1 MYKIQFILMVY
12 FFIFCGFTV
21 KVMLFGGAS
30 DDNQSDIYQ
39 ALANATNKQPY
50 NCGIDIKN
58 TKCPI
63 VAVATSAAQ
72 T

>member
-1 MYKIQFILMVY
+1 MKLYFILFSVMLVL
-12 FFIFCGFTV
+12 TTSV

-30 DDNQSDIYQ
+30 DDNQKDIYQ
-39 ALANATNKQPY
+39 ALANATNKKPF
-50 NCGIDIKN
+50 NCGNDIKT

>member
-1 MYKIQFILMVY
+1 MKKYFILLSLMLVMA
-12 FFIFCGFTV
+12 TSV

-30 DDNQSDIYQ
+30 DDNQTDIYQ
-39 ALANATNKQPY
+39 ALANATNKKPF
-50 NCGIDIKN
+50 NCGNDIAT

-63 VAVATSAAQ
+63 LAVATSAAQ